1 MSSQYLFEF
10 PWIVFALY
18 WAIGALR
25 TRATVRREPF
35 LARYGLMFIEVV
47 GFTLLFSHDAA
58 IGVLSRHF
66 APRTITMEAIG
77 LAFTWAGIRLAMWA
91 RYHLGQYWSGRITLK
106 EGHELIRT
114 GPYARLRHPIYSGLD
129 LAAIGSA
136 LVIDRWRCV
145 FGVCI
150 IMIGFVIKA
159 KREEALW
166 PHNSGKPSR
175 RTCGTPGFLLPRG
188 RREGTRR
195 SSDFQTKR
203 LSYVLLNAGHNEQ
216 VGFC

>member
-1 MSSQYLFEF
+1 MISQYLFEF
-10 PWIVFALY
+10 PWIVFGLY
-18 WAIGALR
+18 WAIGALK

-35 LARYGLMFIEVV
+35 LARYGVMFIEVV
-47 GFTLLFSHDAA
+47 GFTLLFSHDAD

-66 APRTITMEAIG
+66 APRTMTMEALG
-77 LAFTWAGIRLAMWA
+77 LAFTWAGIGLAVWA

-114 GPYARLRHPIYSGLD
+114 GPYARLRHPIYTGLD

-145 FGVCI
+145 FGVCT

-159 KREEALW
+159 KREETLLAAKFGEAFKK
-166 PHNSGKPSR
+166 HTQ
-175 RTCGTPGFLLPRG
+175 RTGFLLPRMRG
-188 RREGTRR
+188 EGT
-195 SSDFQTKR
+195 DAT
-203 LSYVLLNAGHNEQ
+203 LT
-216 VGFC
+216 